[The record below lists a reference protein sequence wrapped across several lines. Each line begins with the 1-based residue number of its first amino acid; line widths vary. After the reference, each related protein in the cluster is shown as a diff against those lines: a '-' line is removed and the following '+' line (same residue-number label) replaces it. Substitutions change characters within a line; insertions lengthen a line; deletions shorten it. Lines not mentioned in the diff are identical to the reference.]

1 MTTVKTNVP
10 IVNMDEQT
18 YKLSDFVEEFK
29 KYELKELKTEN
40 RVNNLSKNILVRNKK
55 GILYYSAKNGS
66 VKNSAE
72 II

>member
-18 YKLSDFVEEFK
+18 YKLSDFAEEFK

-40 RVNNLSKNILVRNKK
+40 RVNNLSKNSWFEIKK
-55 GILYYSAKNGS
+55 VFCQGARFFLIF
-66 VKNSAE
+66 
-72 II
+72 

>member
-18 YKLSDFVEEFK
+18 YKLSDFAEEFK

-40 RVNNLSKNILVRNKK
+40 RVNNLSKNSLVRNKK
-55 GILYYSAKNGS
+55 GILLGC
-66 VKNSAE
+66 
-72 II
+72 